1 MAQITQARVTA
12 EEYFKLPETNQR
24 VELLDGE
31 IVTQMPPKHIHQR
44 LVGLLYHLL
53 LRLIQSGEI
62 VLSPSAIHLDDE
74 NVPEPDLFWVSGSDS
89 LCKLGEDD
97 FWHGAPDLIVE
108 VLLPSTARYDKDY
121 KFKLYQKYG
130 VREYWIVDPVHQYIE
145 VFSLENKKFKQLG
158 VYQADHS
165 FESPVLN
172 NQKVELQTLFA
183 AQSR

>member
-12 EEYFKLPETNQR
+12 DEYFKLPETNQR

-31 IVTQMPPKHIHQR
+31 IVTQMPPKHSHQR
-44 LVGLLYHLL
+44 LVGLLYQLL
-53 LRLIQSGEI
+53 LSLIQGGEV
-62 VLSPSAIHLDDE
+62 VLSPSSIRLDDE
-74 NVPEPDLFWVSGSDS
+74 NVPEPDLFWVSGSES
-89 LCKLGEDD
+89 RCKLSPDD

-108 VLLPSTARYDKDY
+108 VLSPSTARYDKDY
-121 KFKLYQKYG
+121 KFKLYEKHG
-130 VREYWIVDPVHQYIE
+130 VREYWIVDPVNQYLE
-145 VFSLENKKFKQLG
+145 VFSLENDEFKRLG
-158 VYQADHS
+158 VFQADHS